1 MLADIFAHIFRVE
14 KYRPQTLDDLIFHK
28 NISSTIQKFISEDRL
43 PHLFYGPPGTGKSS
57 TILGTAKQLDKDN
70 EFNAMVL
77 ELNVSDDRGVD
88 VKGFKLVILD
98 EADTMTR
105 DAQNA
110 LRRDAPGSVLSQD
123 QMIPRL
129 EYVIQQESIDITPDG
144 IKAIVTLSS
153 GDMRR
158 SLNVLQVR
166 KNLLPVLNTMGSPQ
180 LMAHQQAI
188 KYANSR
194 TCLVRRSVR
203 GFFAYRNSH
212 LYFFTEQCRLKL
224 ESLISKYQ
232 SASPPLFW

>member
-1 MLADIFAHIFRVE
+1 MHCICYYNKLLFLHVNAFILAKCV
-14 KYRPQTLDDLIFHK
+14 
-28 NISSTIQKFISEDRL
+28 
-43 PHLFYGPPGTGKSS
+43 
-57 TILGTAKQLDKDN
+57 
-70 EFNAMVL
+70 
-77 ELNVSDDRGVD
+77 DDRGAD
-88 VKGFKLVILD
+88 VAALTSIHKMCVYFLSLSSKKGFKLVIVD
-98 EADTMTR
+98 EADAMTR

-110 LRRDAPGSVLSQD
+110 LRREVHREHAFCLICNSRCTRFRP
-123 QMIPRL
+123 
-129 EYVIQQESIDITPDG
+129 YVIQQESIDITPDG

-158 SLNVLQVR
+158 SRNVLQVR

-203 GFFAYRNSH
+203 GFSAYRNSH

-232 SASPPLFW
+232 SAVLVKS